1 VTTTSELL
9 AAAIER
15 RGQLLERLHGEG
27 TDTYRLLHGVAEGAP
42 GLTVDRYGPLLLVQA
57 FRTPIGAEEVEALA
71 DTARRAVGLDLH
83 VVCNHRGAAAKVLR
97 GPTADE
103 GAQRAATPSE
113 GEPGPGERSE
123 SASVATE
130 SSGDARPSPPPAQ
143 FEPTSSAS
151 PPWCGHVPSPAALEE
166 HACHEAGVRFLVR
179 ARHRGQDPWLFL
191 DLRAGRRWVMARAAG
206 RSVLNLFAYTGGV
219 GLVAARGGASEV
231 LNVDFAASS
240 LAVAEENARL
250 NELAVAPRCLQS
262 DVFPAVRQLAGLSQP
277 EVVRGRRM
285 PPFPKL
291 GQRRYGLV
299 FLDPPRLAKSP
310 FGVVDLVNDYAA
322 VFKPALLATAE
333 GGTIVCCN
341 NVAGVRPDEWLD
353 RLRRSAA
360 KAGRVVRD
368 AEWITPEEDFP
379 SRDGQ
384 HPLKMVAL
392 GV

>member
-1 VTTTSELL
+1 MSPSLAPLL
-9 AAAIER
+9 SQALSSRAP
-15 RGQLLERLHGEG
+15 LLERLHAEQA
-27 TDTYRLLHGVAEGAP
+27 DAYRLFHGSVEGAP
-42 GLTVDRYGPLLLVQA
+42 GLTVDRYGDLVLVQSFHA
-57 FRTPIGAEEVEALA
+57 PLDAEALN
-71 DTARRAVGLDLH
+71 
-83 VVCNHRGAAAKVLR
+83 VVEGFYGAAVPGCAVVYNDR
-97 GPTADE
+97 S
-103 GAQRAATPSE
+103 GAGSRVGNPLE
-113 GEPGPGERSE
+113 GEAL
-123 SASVATE
+123 SAAMAPRVARE
-130 SSGDARPSPPPAQ
+130 M
-143 FEPTSSAS
+143 
-151 PPWCGHVPSPAALEE
+151 
-166 HACHEAGVRFLVR
+166 GVRYR
-179 ARHRGQDPWLFL
+179 IQARHSGQDPWLFL

-219 GLVAARGGASEV
+219 GLVAAKGGASEV

-368 AEWITPEEDFP
+368 AEWIAPEEDFP